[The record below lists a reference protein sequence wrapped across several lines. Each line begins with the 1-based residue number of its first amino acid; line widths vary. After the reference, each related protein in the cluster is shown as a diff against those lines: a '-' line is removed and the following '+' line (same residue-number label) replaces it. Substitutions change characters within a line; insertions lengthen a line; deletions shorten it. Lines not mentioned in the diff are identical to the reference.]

1 MFLSDK
7 KFIDKY
13 SFFER
18 NTESYK
24 IMKRDPDRIPVICEK
39 NRHDV
44 SCPEIDKHKYL
55 VPYDITVGQFI
66 YVIRKRIRLPSSSA
80 LFLFVGMMRLYYL
93 LVPKWMIFII
103 GIKIKM
109 GFCILCIL
117 ERMSLDKVIL
127 RYNR

>member
-1 MFLSDK
+1 MFVSDK

-13 SFFER
+13 TFFER

-24 IMKRDPDRIPVICEK
+24 IMKRYPDRIPVICEK

-66 YVIRKRIRLPSSSA
+66 YVIRKRIRLPASSA
-80 LFLFVGMMRLYYL
+80 LFLFVGEEATLLPINSEMSDVYHQYKNKDGFLY
-93 LVPKWMIFII
+93 
-103 GIKIKM
+103 
-109 GFCILCIL
+109 ILYSK
-117 ERMSLDKVIL
+117 ENVFG
-127 RYNR
+127 

>member
-18 NTESYK
+18 NTEATK
-24 IMKRDPDRIPVICEK
+24 IMKRYPDRIPVICEK

-55 VPYDITVGQFI
+55 VPHDITVGQFI
-66 YVIRKRIRLPSSSA
+66 YVIRKRIRLPASSA
-80 LFLFVGMMRLYYL
+80 LFLFVGEDAILLPINLEMLDVYHRYKNKDGFLY
-93 LVPKWMIFII
+93 
-103 GIKIKM
+103 
-109 GFCILCIL
+109 ILYSK
-117 ERMSLDKVIL
+117 ENVFG
-127 RYNR
+127 

>member
-18 NTESYK
+18 NTEATK
-24 IMKRDPDRIPVICEK
+24 IIKRYPDRIPVICEK

-55 VPYDITVGQFI
+55 VPHDITVGQFI
-66 YVIRKRIRLPSSSA
+66 YVIRKRIRLPASSA
-80 LFLFVGMMRLYYL
+80 LFLFVGEEATLLPINSEMVDIYHRYKNKDGFLY
-93 LVPKWMIFII
+93 II
-103 GIKIKM
+103 YSKENVFG
-109 GFCILCIL
+109 
-117 ERMSLDKVIL
+117 
-127 RYNR
+127 

>member
-18 NTESYK
+18 NTEATK
-24 IMKRDPDRIPVICEK
+24 IIKRYPDRIPVICEK

-55 VPYDITVGQFI
+55 VPHDITVGQFI
-66 YVIRKRIRLPSSSA
+66 YVIRKRIRLPASSA
-80 LFLFVGMMRLYYL
+80 LFLFVGNDNTLLSPNTLISQAYHNFRNIDGFLYITYSKEN
-93 LVPKWMIFII
+93 VF
-103 GIKIKM
+103 G
-109 GFCILCIL
+109 
-117 ERMSLDKVIL
+117 
-127 RYNR
+127 